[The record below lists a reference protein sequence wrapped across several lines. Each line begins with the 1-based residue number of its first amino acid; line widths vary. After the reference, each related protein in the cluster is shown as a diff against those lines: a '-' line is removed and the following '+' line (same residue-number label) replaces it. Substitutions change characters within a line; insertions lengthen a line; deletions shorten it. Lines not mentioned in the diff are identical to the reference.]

1 VASPTIRPM
10 SDDAHLLIPFASSPE
25 PGCREALRGL
35 ALPRLEQLLARLVP
49 GEPDTGHETSLSLPH
64 ERVLARACGLA
75 PTDGRIPWAAWQVQ
89 QSGADPGGAA
99 WAQITPCH
107 WRVGSDHVAMDD
119 PSELQLHEDDSRAL
133 LATVRP
139 FFEEDGIALEYSAPT
154 LWLARGEVFRDFPAA
169 SLDRVIGRK
178 VDDWL
183 PRVAGAGPVR
193 RLQQEVQMLLYTSE
207 LNDQRQ
213 QRGLLPVNS
222 FWVSATGALPT
233 GATAPPP
240 PLQIADQLRGPALAG
255 DWGAWT
261 AAWREIDAREGAA
274 LLQSLAAG
282 RRVTLTLAGERS
294 ARSWSGSGGGWL
306 RRVGG
311 MFGGARAVTELE
323 AL

>member
-1 VASPTIRPM
+1 M
-10 SDDAHLLIPFASSPE
+10 SDSAHLLIPFASSPE

-35 ALPRLEQLLARLVP
+35 ALPRLDQLLARLP
-49 GEPDTGHETSLSLPH
+49 SGEPDAGHETSLSPPH

-75 PTDGRIPWAAWQVQ
+75 AADGRIPWAAWQVK

-119 PSELQLHEDDSRAL
+119 PSGLQLHEDESRAL
-133 LATVRP
+133 LAAVRP

-154 LWLARGEVFRDFPAA
+154 LWLARGETFRDFPAA
-169 SLDRVIGRK
+169 SLERVIGRK

-207 LNDQRQ
+207 VNDQRQ

-222 FWVSATGALPT
+222 FWVSGTGALPA
-233 GATAPPP
+233 GASALSPSLTV
-240 PLQIADQLRGPALAG
+240 ADALRGPALAG
-255 DWGAWT
+255 DWAAWA

-274 LLQSLAAG
+274 LLRSLSAG
-282 RRVTLTLAGERS
+282 RSVTLTLAGERS

-306 RRVGG
+306 RRIGRV
-311 MFGGARAVTELE
+311 FGGAQAATALE